1 MRRIRLVVVLGVVMA
16 AMLAL
21 SAGPA
26 MADDLDLGDVNL
38 LGDDVVLLDEDVF
51 DDDLDSSFF
60 FGGFVSDCPFA
71 GDFEGIVNQ
80 FDCFDDGDDFGDVV
94 LRDDGDFCDD
104 DDLFDD
110 DGDFD
115 DSDDGNEDDEAPTS
129 GSPNSRA
136 AAATATAT
144 ATGTTPVGIIAVE
157 SRTQ

>member
-38 LGDDVVLLDEDVF
+38 LGDDLVLLDEDVF

-60 FGGFVSDCPFA
+60 FGGFVRDCPFA

-80 FDCFDDGDDFGDVV
+80 FDCFDE
-94 LRDDGDFCDD
+94 GDFCDD

-110 DGDFD
+110 EGDFCDDDDIGHVVLLVDDDDHFFDDGDRD
-115 DSDDGNEDDEAPTS
+115 CDCDRDHP
-129 GSPNSRA
+129 R
-136 AAATATAT
+136 
-144 ATGTTPVGIIAVE
+144 
-157 SRTQ
+157 RHHRR

>member
-26 MADDLDLGDVNL
+26 MADDLGLGDVDF
-38 LGDDVVLLDEDVF
+38 LGDDLVLLDEDVF

-80 FDCFDDGDDFGDVV
+80 FDCLDDGDDFGDVV
-94 LRDDGDFCDD
+94 LHDDGDFCDD

-110 DGDFD
+110 EGDFCDDDDIGHVVLLVDDDDHFFDDGDRD
-115 DSDDGNEDDEAPTS
+115 CDCDRDHP
-129 GSPNSRA
+129 R
-136 AAATATAT
+136 
-144 ATGTTPVGIIAVE
+144 
-157 SRTQ
+157 RHHRR